1 MKWNEDLS
9 IAIGKMNDRDRR
21 NEMERPRYPGT
32 EECHLFANNSLQ
44 IKERIDQRGRLRNRG
59 LGLLYSPGY
68 MQHHYSALFSTM
80 NSLRAATF
88 ILLCTRSA

>member
-44 IKERIDQRGRLRNRG
+44 IKERIAQRGRLRNRG
-59 LGLLYSPGY
+59 LGPVWIESLVFFTLLVICNTTTP
-68 MQHHYSALFSTM
+68 HFS
-80 NSLRAATF
+80 LQ
-88 ILLCTRSA
+88 